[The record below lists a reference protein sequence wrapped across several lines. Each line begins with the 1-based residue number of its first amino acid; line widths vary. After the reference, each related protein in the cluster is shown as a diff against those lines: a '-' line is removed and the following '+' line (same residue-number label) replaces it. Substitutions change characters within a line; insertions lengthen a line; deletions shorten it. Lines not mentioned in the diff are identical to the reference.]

1 MMKKRESTRIGARP
15 DRKHILAIIT
25 AAFVVI
31 CSLSGC
37 DTSIDKDVQDVQ
49 PPHLEKRGSV
59 TQLIV
64 QGKPW
69 LVLGCELG
77 NSTSSS
83 REYMQSVWPKLK
95 ESGVNTVLA
104 VVSWEQTEPTEGQF
118 DGKAASHTHHAGH
131 RNL

>member
-1 MMKKRESTRIGARP
+1 MRTGLKAAR
-15 DRKHILAIIT
+15 RNALAIT
-25 AAFVVI
+25 TAFVMM
-31 CSLSGC
+31 CCLSGC
-37 DTSIDKDVQDVQ
+37 NSSENNKESNVQAS
-49 PPHLEKRGSV
+49 HLEKRGGV

-64 QGKPW
+64 KDKPW

-104 VVSWEQTEPTEGQF
+104 EW
-118 DGKAASHTHHAGH
+118 
-131 RNL
+131 